1 MEDGDSNEWENSD
14 RFSEEEEEDTQDT
27 QDKKVKRTTLEGIQS
42 DYVII
47 LDLCFACLLAGAR
60 SVNMQT

>member
-14 RFSEEEEEDTQDT
+14 RFSEEEEEDTQD
-27 QDKKVKRTTLEGIQS
+27 KKVKRTTLEGIQS
-42 DYVII
+42 NYVII